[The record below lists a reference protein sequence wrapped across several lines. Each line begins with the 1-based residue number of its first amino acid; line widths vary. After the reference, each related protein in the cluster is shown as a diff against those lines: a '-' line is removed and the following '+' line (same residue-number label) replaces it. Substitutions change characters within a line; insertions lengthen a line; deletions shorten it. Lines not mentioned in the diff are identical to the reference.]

1 MSGNNTAEAQLGSQP
16 WHYRGM
22 KYLLITWAAA
32 ACGLAVAAWL
42 IDGIWI
48 SGSTDTRRAL
58 TLIVVAAIFGLVNAF
73 VRPIVM
79 ILSLPFYLLTLGL
92 FFLVVN
98 ALMLWLTSW
107 LAGKGGLN
115 FHVSGFWA
123 AFFGAII
130 VSFVSWMV
138 ERLFNEV

>member
-1 MSGNNTAEAQLGSQP
+1 
-16 WHYRGM
+16 M
-22 KYLLITWAAA
+22 KYLLISWVTG

-42 IDGIWI
+42 LDGIWI
-48 SGSTDTRRAL
+48 GGSTDTRRAL

-73 VRPIVM
+73 VRPFVM
-79 ILSLPFYLLTLGL
+79 VLSLPFYLLTLGL

-107 LAGKGGLN
+107 LADKGGLN

-123 AFFGAII
+123 AFFGAVI

-138 ERLFNEV
+138 GRLLFDEP

>member
-1 MSGNNTAEAQLGSQP
+1 
-16 WHYRGM
+16 M
-22 KYLLITWAAA
+22 KYILVIWVAA

-42 IDGIWI
+42 LDGIWI
-48 SGSTDTRRAL
+48 GGDSDTKRAL
-58 TLIVVAAIFGLVNAF
+58 TLLVVAAIFGLVNAF

-79 ILSLPFYLLTLGL
+79 LLSLPFYLLTLGL

-107 LAGKGGLN
+107 LAGIGGLN

-123 AFFGAII
+123 AFFGAVI

-138 ERLFNEV
+138 ERLLDEV

>member
-1 MSGNNTAEAQLGSQP
+1 
-16 WHYRGM
+16 M
-22 KYLLITWAAA
+22 KYIVITWVAA

-42 IDGIWI
+42 LDGIWI
-48 SGSTDTRRAL
+48 GGDTNTKQAL
-58 TLIVVAAIFGLVNAF
+58 TLLVVAAIFGLVNAF
-73 VRPIVM
+73 IRPIVM
-79 ILSLPFYLLTLGL
+79 FLSLPFYLLTLGL

-107 LAGKGGLN
+107 LSGKFDLN

-123 AFFGAII
+123 AFFGAVL

-138 ERLFNEV
+138 ERLLDEI